1 MKLYE
6 PVTLAM
12 PLAKEIG
19 EFIRREG
26 RLPSGNELREMLK
39 SFGMD
44 ESCLDRGLALYRS
57 RFLIALAFPREGTL
71 VVDVISSSG
80 ELSDALEVIAYN
92 DKKLGAFVVEILPSN
107 DLEYEGNIGVEP
119 VIIDEK
125 TLELESNPI
134 LGHFEEDE
142 EGLFLV
148 IDRETYG
155 RWRGEGDVHTCPLC
169 GGELAW
175 KGERAYCQ
183 DCGYGVR
190 VVKR

>member
-107 DLEYEGNIGVEP
+107 DLEYEGNIGIEP

-148 IDRETYG
+148 IGRETYE
-155 RWRGEGDVHTCPLC
+155 RWRNEGDVHVCPLC

>member
-26 RLPSGNELREMLK
+26 KLPSGDELREILK
-39 SFGMD
+39 GLGL
-44 ESCLDRGLALYRS
+44 EEGCLDRGLALYRS
-57 RFLIALAFPREGTL
+57 RFVIALAFPRGETV
-71 VVDVISSSG
+71 VVDAISSSG
-80 ELSDALEVIAYN
+80 ELSDALEVIAYH
-92 DKKLGAFVVEILPSN
+92 DRKLGAFVVEILPTN
-107 DLEYEGNIGVEP
+107 DLEYEGNVGIEP
-119 VIIDEK
+119 IIVDEK
-125 TLELESNPI
+125 TLELESNPV

-148 IDRETYG
+148 IERETYE
-155 RWRGEGDVHTCPLC
+155 RWREEGDINICPIC

-190 VVKR
+190 VVKG

>member
-57 RFLIALAFPREGTL
+57 RFLIALAFPRDGTL

-125 TLELESNPI
+125 TFELESNPI

-148 IDRETYG
+148 IDHETYG
-155 RWRGEGDVHTCPLC
+155 RWRNEGDVHTCPLC

-175 KGERAYCQ
+175 KEERAYCQ

>member
-26 RLPSGNELREMLK
+26 KLPSGDELREMLK
-39 SFGMD
+39 GLGL
-44 ESCLDRGLALYRS
+44 EEGCLDRGLALYRS
-57 RFLIALAFPREGTL
+57 RFVIALAFPREETV
-71 VVDVISSSG
+71 VVDAISSSG
-80 ELSDALEVIAYN
+80 ELSDALEVIAYH
-92 DKKLGAFVVEILPSN
+92 DRKLGAFVVEILPTN
-107 DLEYEGNIGVEP
+107 DLEYEGNVGIEP
-119 VIIDEK
+119 IIVDEK
-125 TLELESNPI
+125 TLELESSPV

-148 IDRETYG
+148 IDRETYS
-155 RWRGEGDVHTCPLC
+155 RWRKNGDPHTCPIC

-175 KGERAYCQ
+175 KGEKAYCR

-190 VVKR
+190 VKG